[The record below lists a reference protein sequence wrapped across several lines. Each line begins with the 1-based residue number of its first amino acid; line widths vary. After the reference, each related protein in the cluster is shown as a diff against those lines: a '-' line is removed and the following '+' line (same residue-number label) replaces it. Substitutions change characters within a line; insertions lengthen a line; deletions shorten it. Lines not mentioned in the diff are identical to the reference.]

1 MEKALIKI
9 RLKDL
14 IPYENNPRKNKKAV
28 SSVAESIAQVGYNNP
43 IIVDENN
50 VILAGHTR
58 RLALMKQKADE
69 IEVLQ
74 VFGLSEEQKRK
85 FRLLDNKVGEYASWD
100 FVALLEEVKDIE
112 WDEVVLDWGLCESE
126 EKEAKEKKKK
136 EEKEEEAT
144 EYTCPECGFVFYG

>member
-1 MEKALIKI
+1 MDKTLV
-9 RLKDL
+9 RVHLKDL

-28 SSVAESIAQVGYNNP
+28 SAVAESIGQVGYNNP
-43 IIVDENN
+43 IIIDENN

-100 FVALLEEVKDIE
+100 FVALLEEVKDME
-112 WDEVVLDWGLCESE
+112 WDEVVLDWGICEE
-126 EKEAKEKKKK
+126 PKEKKEKKEK

>member
-1 MEKALIKI
+1 MIEKALVTV

-28 SSVAESIAQVGYNNP
+28 SAVAESIEQVGYNNP
-43 IIVDENN
+43 IIVDENM

-58 RLALMKQKADE
+58 RLALLKQKADE

-74 VFGLSEEQKRK
+74 VFGLTDEQKRK
-85 FRLLDNKVGEYASWD
+85 YRLLDNKVGEYASWD
-100 FVALLEEVKDIE
+100 FVALMEEVKDLDWE
-112 WDEVVLDWGLCESE
+112 EVELDWGLCEKP
-126 EKEAKEKKKK
+126 EKEQKEKK
-136 EEKEEEAT
+136 ETEEEAT